1 VEFPIKVATSDVKVT
16 VADNNYSERE
26 LKLIEVLMLNITAPA
41 NAHVTGENMVFNPLA
56 KEEKDIFHFQLAWQ
70 NSLDK
75 EKYSEF
81 EETLER
87 RLGVALKMSDINDV
101 TITFNANSYQTN

>member
-1 VEFPIKVATSDVKVT
+1 MEYSIKVATSDVKVT

-26 LKLIEVLMLNITAPA
+26 LKIIEVLMLNIAAPA
-41 NAHVTGENMVFNPLA
+41 NAHVTGENMAFNPLSR
-56 KEEKDIFHFQLAWQ
+56 EEKDIFHFQLAWQ

-75 EKYSEF
+75 EKYFEL

-87 RLGVALKMSDINDV
+87 RFGVALKMSDIKDV
-101 TITFNANSYQTN
+101 NITFNVNSYQSN